1 MADETLTWNSIGGA
15 FASETA
21 VGAKDAA
28 LVPKK
33 FSLAGEIIALRQ
45 ATGLSQR
52 EFAERVGIKQPQL
65 ARLEAG
71 RQVPKLETLSK
82 LAAAAGYELKI
93 NFVPAR
99 NTKKQKENSGR
110 EQ

>member
-1 MADETLTWNSIGGA
+1 MVDETLTCTLIVKA
-15 FASETA
+15 FASETEGEA
-21 VGAKDAA
+21 ESAA
-28 LVPKK
+28 LVPK
-33 FSLAGEIIALRQ
+33 FSLVGEIIALRQ

-82 LAAAAGYELKI
+82 LAAAAGYEVKI
-93 NFVPAR
+93 HFVPAM
-99 NTKKQKENSGR
+99 NTKKQKEKGRR